1 MDIEGYAKRGL
12 RKGDPELVEKLTD
25 RILEVKSISRESAR
39 RLSEAVILEAKTTLE
54 IKDEVIALQ
63 PCGVTMGEFGVGS
76 RGRGDFYAHKKIAE
90 VIGKTSAVCD
100 SSQMDDSGVVKAGG
114 QYVVVTVDGMHS
126 RLSDF
131 PFLAGFH
138 CTRASLRDLYVMGA
152 KPVALFS
159 DIHIADDG
167 DVAKIYDYTAGIG
180 TVSELINVPLVT
192 GSTLRIGG
200 DMVIGDRMT
209 GCVGAVGVAQDLTT
223 RIQTSPGDVIMFSE
237 GAGGGTVSTTALYYG
252 MQDVVE
258 KTLNVKFLEACE
270 ALLEHN
276 LIGKIHAMTDVTNGG
291 IRGDAFEIANTAGS
305 SCSSMRKRCA
315 ASWSRPS

>member
-1 MDIEGYAKRGL
+1 MDIEGYAKTGL

-39 RLSEAVILEAKTTLE
+39 RLSEAVILEAKTTLD
-54 IKDEVIALQ
+54 IKDEIIALQ

-209 GCVGAVGVAQDLTT
+209 GCVGAVGVAQEPDDTHTDQPRRRDHVQRRRRRRNGIDHRAIL
-223 RIQTSPGDVIMFSE
+223 RH
-237 GAGGGTVSTTALYYG
+237 AGRGRENAEREILRGLRSFAGTQFNR
-252 MQDVVE
+252 QDPRDDRRDQRR
-258 KTLNVKFLEACE
+258 
-270 ALLEHN
+270 HP
-276 LIGKIHAMTDVTNGG
+276 
-291 IRGDAFEIANTAGS
+291 R
-305 SCSSMRKRCA
+305 RCL
-315 ASWSRPS
+315 